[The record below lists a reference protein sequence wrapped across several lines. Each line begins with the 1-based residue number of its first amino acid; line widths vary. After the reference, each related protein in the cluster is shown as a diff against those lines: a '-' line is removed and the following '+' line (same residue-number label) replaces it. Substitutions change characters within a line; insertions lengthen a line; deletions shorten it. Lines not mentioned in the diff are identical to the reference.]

1 MTDVLTR
8 ATAPVPS
15 KDRPRRQGRR
25 RVRRPLT
32 PGRVATW
39 IGLFG
44 LAGAVGFPV
53 YFMVLTSL
61 RSPRDIYRE
70 PSLIPGELTL
80 NNYADVLIDR
90 EFFLNLLNSFLVA
103 TTTTIVSV
111 VLGVLA
117 AYAISR
123 LRFPGRGLAGASVL
137 YSYLTPVVLLFVPLA
152 VMVSLLSLGNT
163 LPGLMLIYLTFTLPL
178 STWLILGYFRTF
190 PTSLEEAALLDG
202 AGRMRILW
210 SILLPVSAP
219 GVATAAVLTF
229 TMAWNELFLALVF
242 ATGPEVRTAP
252 VALQFLIT
260 GDVQR
265 YGPIMAGA
273 VIASIPVIVLYYY
286 SQRWV
291 VEGLGSGAVKG

>member
-1 MTDVLTR
+1 MTGDVLTR
-8 ATAPVPS
+8 ATAPVTP
-15 KDRPRRQGRR
+15 KDRPRKRR
-25 RVRRPLT
+25 TRKPFT

-44 LAGAVGFPV
+44 LAGVIGFPV

-70 PSLIPGELTL
+70 PSLIPGALTI
-80 NNYADVLIDR
+80 NNYVDVLVER
-90 EFFLNLLNSFLVA
+90 EFYLNLLNSFLVA
-103 TTTTIVSV
+103 SVTTIISV

-123 LRFPGRGLAGASVL
+123 LNFAGRGLAGASVL

-152 VMVSLLSLGNT
+152 VMVSLLNLGNT

-190 PTSLEEAALLDG
+190 PASLEEAALLDG
-202 AGRMRILW
+202 ASRMRILW

-242 ATGPEVRTAP
+242 ATGPDVRTAP

-273 VIASIPVIVLYYY
+273 VLASIPVIVLYYY

-291 VEGLGSGAVKG
+291 VEGLGAGAVKG

>member
-1 MTDVLTR
+1 MTDDVLTR
-8 ATAPVPS
+8 ATAPVTP
-15 KDRPRRQGRR
+15 KDRPRPRR
-25 RVRRPLT
+25 TRKPLT

-61 RSPRDIYRE
+61 RTARDIYRE
-70 PSLIPGELTL
+70 PSLIPGALTL
-80 NNYADVLIDR
+80 RNYVDVLIDR
-90 EFFLNLLNSFLVA
+90 EFYFNLLNSLLVA
-103 TTTTIVSV
+103 TVTTAISV

-123 LRFPGRGLAGASVL
+123 LRFAGRGLAGASVL

-152 VMVSLLSLGNT
+152 VMVSLLNLGNT

-190 PTSLEEAALLDG
+190 PASLEEAALLDG

-242 ATGPEVRTAP
+242 ATGPQVRTAP

-273 VIASIPVIVLYYY
+273 VLASIPVIVLYYY

>member
-1 MTDVLTR
+1 MTI
-8 ATAPVPS
+8 APVPAAPPVARS
-15 KDRPRRQGRR
+15 GGAPRRRA
-25 RVRRPLT
+25 PLT

-44 LAGAVGFPV
+44 LAGVIGFPV

-61 RSPRDIYRE
+61 RTPRDIYRE
-70 PSLIPGELTL
+70 PSLLPGTLTL
-80 NNYADVLIDR
+80 NNYIDVLIKRD
-90 EFFLNLLNSFLVA
+90 FFFNLLNSLVVA
-103 TTTTIVSV
+103 SVTTVVSV

-123 LRFPGRGLAGASVL
+123 LRFAGRGLAGAAVL

-152 VMVSLLSLGNT
+152 VMVSLLNLGNT

-190 PTSLEEAALLDG
+190 PVSLEEAALLDG

-242 ATGPEVRTAP
+242 ATGPQVRTAP

-273 VIASIPVIVLYYY
+273 VVASIPVIVLYYY

-291 VEGLGSGAVKG
+291 VEGLGAGAVKG